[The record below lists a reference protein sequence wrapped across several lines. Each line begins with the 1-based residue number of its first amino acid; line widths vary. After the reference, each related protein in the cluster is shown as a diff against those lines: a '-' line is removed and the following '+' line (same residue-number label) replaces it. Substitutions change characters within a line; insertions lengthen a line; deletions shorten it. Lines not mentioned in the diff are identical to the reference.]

1 MDTQRL
7 VTHAFMSHKVG
18 LRAEHLG
25 LHKAIC
31 VLLGWDSIAP
41 PDTITWVPQVL
52 PEAEALAQKED
63 LVLWPPIVV
72 IHNISMANNN
82 PQEQKV
88 VPIEGVQA
96 FLRDKGFVGGKI
108 TVCLGR
114 PADQSV
120 MVVKFLG
127 TFTGLAMAERLHKYF
142 VENKRGRKE
151 FTSKNK
157 GDEEMGKPGE
167 GEEQLLYGYM
177 GVSEDLD
184 KLDFHNRK
192 WSVVKSKKEI
202 LDLANDPV
210 KTDER

>member
-1 MDTQRL
+1 MATDESLNPKPPSAHRPP
-7 VTHAFMSHKVG
+7 
-18 LRAEHLG
+18 LRSRNKPDKLS
-25 LHKAIC
+25 IYN
-31 VLLGWDSIAP
+31 SIAP
-41 PDTITWVPQVL
+41 PDTVTWVPQVL

-63 LVLWPPIVV
+63 LVLWPSMVV

-96 FLRDKGFVGGKI
+96 FLSDKGFVGGKI

-114 PADQSV
+114 SADQSI

-127 TFTGLAMAERLHKYF
+127 TFTGLATAERLHKYF
-142 VENKRGRKE
+142 VENKHGRIE
-151 FTSKNK
+151 FTSKNN
-157 GDEEMGKPGE
+157 GENSIEEMGDNL
-167 GEEQLLYGYM
+167 EEQLLYGYM
-177 GVSEDLD
+177 AISEDLD